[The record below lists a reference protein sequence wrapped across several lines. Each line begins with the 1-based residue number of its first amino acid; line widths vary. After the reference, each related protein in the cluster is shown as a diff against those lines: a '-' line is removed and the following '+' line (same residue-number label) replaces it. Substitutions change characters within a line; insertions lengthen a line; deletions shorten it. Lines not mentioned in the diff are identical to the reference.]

1 MDLARENQT
10 ALNTP
15 KLEESLE
22 VRNEA
27 KSESLSKVNSA
38 WTWKLDITNKY
49 NDNLIQSKYKMTIF
63 TFGFL
68 ILFFN
73 RDGQERLEQ

>member
-1 MDLARENQT
+1 MKQS
-10 ALNTP
+10 LNHCRRLTR
-15 KLEESLE
+15 LELFS
-22 VRNEA
+22 RPG
-27 KSESLSKVNSA
+27 
-38 WTWKLDITNKY
+38 KLDIPNKY

-73 RDGQERLEQ
+73 RDGQERPEQ